1 MIKIT
6 MPFEETAAAASVVA
20 SVVRSSNRN
29 SKQRHFF
36 FFTEIRFSEQFV
48 LVLETESVRV

>member
-1 MIKIT
+1 MIKIIL
-6 MPFEETAAAASVVA
+6 PFEETAAAASVVA

-36 FFTEIRFSEQFV
+36 TQIRFSEQFV
-48 LVLETESVRV
+48 